1 VPPEASGGERRAW
14 SKWSR
19 DPHAAGYTVGIE
31 EEVMLLDPDSGW
43 ALAPAIDDVLAAWPQ
58 STRDRVSSETHSSA
72 VELRTG
78 VHAGVR
84 EAVGEL
90 GELRAEL
97 VRVLDGLGLAAG
109 GSGTHPSA
117 VWHEMVV
124 SSRERH
130 QDVYGSTR
138 ELARRE
144 PTFAL
149 HVHVGLPSGE
159 AGIAAFN
166 RMRAHVPLVLALS
179 ANSPFWQGRD
189 TGLASARTPLFQAF
203 PRVGIPRAF
212 GSYGEYVRAVDL
224 LLDCGA
230 FPDPTYLWW
239 DVRPQP
245 RHGTVEM
252 RIMDAQTTL
261 DRTAALVALVQS
273 LARLE
278 LDEGYADAAVVHAP
292 EVLDENRFLAA
303 RDGVEAELVDP
314 VLERAVAVRSVTAD
328 LTTACA
334 PHAAQ
339 LGCREELQA
348 LDALLDDPGPARQR
362 EIAGREG
369 LEGLVAAL
377 AADFLRPAYRP
388 DVDDARGGAP
398 LAPAQAADQVAA
410 SSSAPSSAGSVTGAR
425 QLKRSQT

>member
-1 VPPEASGGERRAW
+1 VPPPW
-14 SKWSR
+14 SKWR
-19 DPHAAGYTVGIE
+19 HGHATEYDLGVE
-31 EEVMLLDPDSGW
+31 EEVMLLDPANGW
-43 ALAPAIDDVLAAWPQ
+43 ALAPAIDDVLGAWPQ
-58 STRDRVSSETHSSA
+58 ETRDSVSSETHSSA

-78 VHAGVR
+78 VHATVAG
-84 EAVGEL
+84 AIAEL
-90 GELRAEL
+90 ARLRAEL
-97 VRVLDGLGLAAG
+97 VRVVEGLGLAAASAG
-109 GSGTHPSA
+109 VHPSA
-117 VWHEMVV
+117 VWHEMQV

-130 QDVYGSTR
+130 QEVYGSMR

-166 RMRAHVPLVLALS
+166 RLRAHLPLLLGLS

-245 RHGTVEM
+245 KLGTVEI
-252 RIMDAQTTL
+252 RVMDAQSTVGA
-261 DRTAALVALVQS
+261 TAALVALVQCIV
-273 LARLE
+273 RLE
-278 LDEGYADAAVVHAP
+278 LVDGHADAGLVHAP

-314 VLERAVAVRSVTAD
+314 VLGRAVPLRELAGELVEC
-328 LTTACA
+328 CA
-334 PHAAQ
+334 PHAA
-339 LGCREELQA
+339 A
-348 LDALLDDPGPARQR
+348 LDCSDQLALVGGLVEHPGPARQR
-362 EIAGREG
+362 LLAERDG
-369 LEGLVAAL
+369 LQGLVADLAL
-377 AADFLRPAYRP
+377 DFS
-388 DVDDARGGAP
+388 AP
-398 LAPAQAADQVAA
+398 LLEADAA
-410 SSSAPSSAGSVTGAR
+410 
-425 QLKRSQT
+425 

>member
-1 VPPEASGGERRAW
+1 MPPESTPERESKRW
-14 SKWSR
+14 SKWAHPTGP
-19 DPHAAGYTVGIE
+19 DYTIGVE
-31 EEVMLLDPDSGW
+31 EEVMLLDPCSW
-43 ALAPAIDDVLAAWPQ
+43 SLAPAIDAVLAAWPEE
-58 STRDRVSSETHSSA
+58 SRDSVSSETHSSA

-78 VHAGVR
+78 VHGTAID
-84 EAVGEL
+84 AITEL
-90 GELRAEL
+90 GQLRAQL
-97 VRVLDGLGLAAG
+97 ASVLDGLGLAAAV
-109 GSGTHPSA
+109 SGTHPSA

-124 SSRERH
+124 SSRQRH
-130 QDVYGSTR
+130 QAIHGSMR

-149 HVHVGLPSGE
+149 HVHVGLPTGE

-166 RMRAHVPLVLALS
+166 RLRAHVPVLLALS
-179 ANSPFWQGRD
+179 ANSPYWQGRD

-245 RHGTVEM
+245 KLGTVEV

-261 DRTAALVALVQS
+261 DSTAALVALVQS
-273 LARLE
+273 LVRLE
-278 LDEGYADAAVVHAP
+278 LVEGHADAALVHAP

-314 VLERAVAVRSVTAD
+314 VRGRAVPVASIATELVSACEPHARALGCLTELERVGGLLVE
-328 LTTACA
+328 
-334 PHAAQ
+334 PGAQ
-339 LGCREELQA
+339 HQRQLAGRDG
-348 LDALLDDPGPARQR
+348 LDALVANLAVDF
-362 EIAGREG
+362 GRE
-369 LEGLVAAL
+369 LSHPASAL
-377 AADFLRPAYRP
+377 
-388 DVDDARGGAP
+388 G
-398 LAPAQAADQVAA
+398 
-410 SSSAPSSAGSVTGAR
+410 
-425 QLKRSQT
+425 

>member
-1 VPPEASGGERRAW
+1 VW
-14 SKWSR
+14 SKWR
-19 DPHAAGYTVGIE
+19 HGHATDYDLGVE
-31 EEVMLLDPDSGW
+31 EEVMILDPARGH
-43 ALAPAIDDVLAAWPQ
+43 ALAPAIDDVLAAWPEELL
-58 STRDRVSSETHSSA
+58 DRVSSETHASA

-78 VHAGVR
+78 VHAT
-84 EAVGEL
+84 VGDAIAEL
-90 GELRAEL
+90 GELRGVL

-117 VWHEMVV
+117 VWHEMQV

-130 QDVYGSTR
+130 QHVYGSMR

-166 RMRAHVPLVLALS
+166 RLRAHVPLLLALA

-224 LLDCGA
+224 LLDCDA
-230 FPDPTYLWW
+230 FPEPTYLWW

-245 RHGTVEM
+245 KLGTVEI
-252 RIMDAQTTL
+252 RIMDAQSTL
-261 DRTAALVALVQS
+261 GAMAALIALVQC
-273 LARLE
+273 LVRLE
-278 LDEGYADAAVVHAP
+278 LVDGHADTALVHAP

-303 RDGVEAELVDP
+303 RDGVEAEFVDP
-314 VLERAVAVRSVTAD
+314 VRGRAVSVLESASE
-328 LTTACA
+328 LMSACA
-334 PHAAQ
+334 PHAAA
-339 LGCREELQA
+339 LGCSAQ
-348 LDALLDDPGPARQR
+348 LDLLADLLDQPGPARQR
-362 EIAGREG
+362 ALAGRDG
-369 LEGLVAAL
+369 LAAL
-377 AADFLRPAYRP
+377 AADLALEFR
-388 DVDDARGGAP
+388 AP
-398 LAPAQAADQVAA
+398 LPALQPDAA
-410 SSSAPSSAGSVTGAR
+410 
-425 QLKRSQT
+425 

>member
-1 VPPEASGGERRAW
+1 
-14 SKWSR
+14 
-19 DPHAAGYTVGIE
+19 
-31 EEVMLLDPDSGW
+31 MLLDPAAGY

-58 STRDRVSSETHSSA
+58 DLRERVSSETHASA

-78 VHAGVR
+78 VHATVR
-84 EAVGEL
+84 GAIAEMA
-90 GELRAEL
+90 ELRTVLA
-97 VRVLDGLGLAAG
+97 RVLAGLGLVAA

-117 VWHEMVV
+117 VWHEMQV

-130 QDVYGSTR
+130 QEVYGSMR

-166 RMRAHVPLVLALS
+166 RLRAHVPVLLALS
-179 ANSPFWQGRD
+179 ANSPFWQGRE

-203 PRVGIPRAF
+203 PRVGIPRVF

-224 LLDCGA
+224 LLDCDA

-245 RHGTVEM
+245 KLGTVEI
-252 RIMDAQTTL
+252 RIMDVQSTL
-261 DRTAALVALVQS
+261 SATAALVALVQS
-273 LARLE
+273 LVRLE
-278 LDEGYADAAVVHAP
+278 IIDGHAGAALVHAP

-314 VLERAVAVRSVTAD
+314 TRGRAVAVLEIASE
-328 LTTACA
+328 LMHACA
-334 PHAAQ
+334 PHAAA
-339 LGCREELQA
+339 LGCRAELD
-348 LDALLDDPGPARQR
+348 LLPDLLDRPGPARQR
-362 EIAGREG
+362 ERATRAGLDG
-369 LEGLVAAL
+369 LAAAL
-377 AADFLRPAYRP
+377 VTDFA
-388 DVDDARGGAP
+388 AP
-398 LAPAQAADQVAA
+398 LPVLQRDVA
-410 SSSAPSSAGSVTGAR
+410 
-425 QLKRSQT
+425 

>member
-1 VPPEASGGERRAW
+1 VPRDSTKPPPLRPW
-14 SKWSR
+14 SKWSHSHESEF
-19 DPHAAGYTVGIE
+19 DLGIE
-31 EEVMLLDPDSGW
+31 EEVMLLDPSRGW
-43 ALAPAIDDVLAAWPQ
+43 ALSPAIDKVLAAWPEPLC
-58 STRDRVSSETHSSA
+58 DHVSSETHSSA

-78 VHAGVR
+78 VHATVG

-90 GELRAEL
+90 AALRAQL
-97 VRVLDGLGLAAG
+97 GRVLDGLGLAAG
-109 GSGTHPSA
+109 ASGTHPSA
-117 VWHEMVV
+117 VWHEMAV
-124 SSRERH
+124 SARERH
-130 QDVYGSTR
+130 QDVYGSMR

-166 RMRAHVPLVLALS
+166 RLRAHIPVLLALS

-245 RHGTVEM
+245 KLGTVEL
-252 RIMDAQTTL
+252 RIMDAQSTL
-261 DRTAALVALVQS
+261 GTTAALVALVQS
-273 LARLE
+273 LVRLE
-278 LDEGYADAAVVHAP
+278 LVDGHADSALVHAP

-303 RDGVEAELVDP
+303 RDGVDAELVDP
-314 VLERAVAVRSVTAD
+314 VRGRAVAVRGMAIELMS
-328 LTTACA
+328 ACA
-334 PHAAQ
+334 PHASA
-339 LGCREELQA
+339 LGCARELQ
-348 LDALLDDPGPARQR
+348 LLGDLLDDPGPARQR
-362 EIAGREG
+362 H
-369 LEGLVAAL
+369 L
-377 AADFLRPAYRP
+377 AARDGLQGLLADLAIDF
-388 DVDDARGGAP
+388 D
-398 LAPAQAADQVAA
+398 
-410 SSSAPSSAGSVTGAR
+410 GSVNRVDRGVV
-425 QLKRSQT
+425 

>member
-1 VPPEASGGERRAW
+1 LS
-14 SKWSR
+14 
-19 DPHAAGYTVGIE
+19 
-31 EEVMLLDPDSGW
+31 
-43 ALAPAIDDVLAAWPQ
+43 PAIDDVLAVWPEAL
-58 STRDRVSSETHSSA
+58 RDHVSSETHASA

-78 VHAGVR
+78 VHATVGS
-84 EAVGEL
+84 AVAEM
-90 GELRAEL
+90 GELRTVL
-97 VRVLDGLGLAAG
+97 VAVLDGLGLVAG

-117 VWHEMVV
+117 VWHEMQV

-130 QDVYGSTR
+130 QEVYGSMR

-166 RMRAHVPLVLALS
+166 RLRAHVPVLLALS

-203 PRVGIPRAF
+203 PRVGIPRVF

-245 RHGTVEM
+245 KLGTVEI
-252 RIMDAQTTL
+252 RIMDVQTTL
-261 DRTAALVALVQS
+261 SATAALIALVQS
-273 LARLE
+273 IVRLE
-278 LDEGYADAAVVHAP
+278 LVEGHADAALVHAP

-314 VLERAVAVRSVTAD
+314 VRGRAVPVLEIAAE
-328 LTTACA
+328 LMQACR
-334 PHAAQ
+334 PHAAA
-339 LGCREELQA
+339 LGCSGELE
-348 LDALLDDPGPARQR
+348 LLCELLDNPGPARQR
-362 EIAGREG
+362 A
-369 LEGLVAAL
+369 VAARSGLDGL
-377 AADFLRPAYRP
+377 AAAFA
-388 DVDDARGGAP
+388 VAFEAP
-398 LAPAQAADQVAA
+398 LTSLQLDAA
-410 SSSAPSSAGSVTGAR
+410 
-425 QLKRSQT
+425 

>member
-1 VPPEASGGERRAW
+1 VLPDGTTARAPW
-14 SKWSR
+14 SKWR
-19 DPHAAGYTVGIE
+19 HGHATDYDLGVE
-31 EEVMLLDPDSGW
+31 EEVMILDPAQGH
-43 ALAPAIDDVLAAWPQ
+43 ALAPAIDDVLAAWPEELL
-58 STRDRVSSETHSSA
+58 DRVSSETHASA

-78 VHAGVR
+78 VHAT
-84 EAVGEL
+84 VGDAIAEL
-90 GELRAEL
+90 GELRSVL
-97 VRVLDGLGLAAG
+97 TGVLDGLGLAAG

-117 VWHEMVV
+117 VWHEMQV

-130 QDVYGSTR
+130 QHVYGSMR

-159 AGIAAFN
+159 AGVAAFN
-166 RMRAHVPLVLALS
+166 RLRAHVPLLLALS

-230 FPDPTYLWW
+230 FPEPTYLWW

-245 RHGTVEM
+245 RLGTVEI
-252 RIMDAQTTL
+252 RIMDAQSTL
-261 DRTAALVALVQS
+261 GAMAALVALVQC
-273 LARLE
+273 LVRLE
-278 LDEGYADAAVVHAP
+278 LVDGHADAALVHAP

-314 VLERAVAVRSVTAD
+314 VRGRAVSVLESAGE
-328 LTTACA
+328 LMSACA
-334 PHAAQ
+334 PHAAV
-339 LGCREELQA
+339 LGCNAQ
-348 LDALLDDPGPARQR
+348 LDLLAELLDQPGPARQR
-362 EIAGREG
+362 ALAARDG
-369 LEGLVAAL
+369 LDAL
-377 AADFLRPAYRP
+377 AADLALEFR
-388 DVDDARGGAP
+388 AP
-398 LAPAQAADQVAA
+398 LPELQPD
-410 SSSAPSSAGSVTGAR
+410 T
-425 QLKRSQT
+425 T